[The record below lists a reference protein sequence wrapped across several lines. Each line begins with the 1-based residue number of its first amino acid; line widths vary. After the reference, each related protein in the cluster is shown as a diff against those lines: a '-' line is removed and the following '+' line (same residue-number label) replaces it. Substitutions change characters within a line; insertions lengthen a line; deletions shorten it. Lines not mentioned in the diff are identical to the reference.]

1 MPRYNFFRVGAVLT
15 GAYEW
20 QSLMIAQGC
29 MCGFNVV
36 WLHEHSKNHGKPRWC
51 HAKSSTVQDAFQ
63 PIPDWSTSSAAAGVT
78 RRWGLQ
84 SHARV
89 CRCWPYPCCAVGSAG
104 VTGSGHWKQVER
116 HEWLTIVMH
125 QHVNLKYISEV
136 IMYWIMHWNINLVLG
151 KGCNI
156 SLMYANF
163 SKHTLKNHSCL
174 SIICLF
180 QSLTMPILCTLRAHT
195 SL

>member
-36 WLHEHSKNHGKPRWC
+36 WLHEHSKNHGRPTC
-51 HAKSSTVQDAFQ
+51 HAKSPTTQDVLQ
-63 PIPDWSTSSAAAGVT
+63 PIPDWPHQL
-78 RRWGLQ
+78 RLE
-84 SHARV
+84 
-89 CRCWPYPCCAVGSAG
+89 WPGDVDCYLMHVYSGGWPCPCCAVGSAG